1 MGRIAPNIR
10 HLRAFCEVAREN
22 SISRA
27 SKQVYLSQPAI
38 TQAIAKLER
47 ILNTSLFDR
56 RPDGMFVTKP
66 GRLFLGRVERL
77 LEHLHKGTIEAL
89 RIDSRKKS
97 IPNVYLDRLFT
108 TVQLRALIAV
118 SEAGNFSLAARNIG
132 TTQPSLH
139 RAARELEKLL
149 DISLFVKSKEG
160 IELTKAAQ
168 TLAQYAK
175 LAFVELKQGF
185 AEIESWHGRDSGA
198 IIIGSMPLARTNLLP
213 KAIDKFCLLY
223 PYVHIRVV
231 DGPYANLLHGLRH
244 GDIDFLI
251 GALRHPLPID
261 DITQETLFEDML
273 SIVVSTGHPL
283 LQNPHPT
290 LNDLAIYPWIVPR
303 EGTPARDCFNVM
315 FQEKNVQKPDKLVET
330 SSLALIRNLLHESD
344 RVALLSRHQIQ
355 LEEKLGLLA
364 SLPFDM
370 LETKRPIGLT
380 LRQYWRPTNIQNR
393 FLEILR
399 ETEKPSPNCYL
410 KIE

>member
-1 MGRIAPNIR
+1 MGRITPNIR

-47 ILNTSLFDR
+47 ILNTPLFDR
-56 RPDGMFVTKP
+56 RPDGMFVTKA
-66 GRLFLGRVERL
+66 GLLFLGRVERL

-89 RIDSRKKS
+89 RIDSKKKS
-97 IPNVYLDRLFT
+97 LSNVYLDRLFT

-149 DISLFVKSKEG
+149 EISLFVKSREG

-168 TLAQYAK
+168 TLVQYVK

-185 AEIESWHGRDSGA
+185 VEIESWHGRDSGA

-213 KAIDKFCLLY
+213 KAIDKFCQSY

-231 DGPYANLLHGLRH
+231 DGPYTSLLHGLRH

-251 GALRHPLPID
+251 GALRYPLPID

-273 SIVVSTGHPL
+273 SIVVRAGHPL
-283 LQNPHPT
+283 LQKKHPT

-303 EGTPARDCFNVM
+303 KGTPARDCFNVM

-330 SSLALIRNLLHESD
+330 SSLALVRNLLYDSD
-344 RVALLSRHQIQ
+344 RVALLSRHQVQ
-355 LEEKLGLLA
+355 FEEKLGLLV

-380 LRQYWRPTNIQNR
+380 LRQYWHPTKIQNR

-399 ETEKPSPNCYL
+399 ETEKPSPNCYS